1 MAEKVRFKG
10 IDSFDSK
17 GYSADAKNLEIGKE
31 YEVFCK
37 VGTAEKRDSLY
48 KLCEVEGYFP
58 VEWFEE
64 VTDNCKYYVAVG
76 KHIPKIGE
84 EYVCRRIETINGK
97 YELSQYLVT
106 SFVRKV
112 EFIGGQVFKIT
123 TRTNVYIVSV
133 Q

>member
-1 MAEKVRFKG
+1 MKM
-10 IDSFDSK
+10 
-17 GYSADAKNLEIGKE
+17 
-31 YEVFCK
+31 
-37 VGTAEKRDSLY
+37 T
-48 KLCEVEGYFP
+48 
-58 VEWFEE
+58 W
-64 VTDNCKYYVAVG
+64 

-123 TRTNVYIVSV
+123 TRNNVYIVSV